1 MIIHTKYNIG
11 DEVYRL
17 IPQDFQTD
25 LNKICPVCNG
35 KGDNCFVR
43 YKNISCVNGRLQK
56 THTTYVPKKGT
67 IEYIYVNINA
77 DGTNNVEYMIDD
89 TVVTFDQNELFG
101 SKQEALI
108 AATKQNTIG
117 ESKDG

>member
-17 IPQDFQTD
+17 ITQDFQTD
-25 LNKICPVCNG
+25 LNKICPICNG
-35 KGDNCFVR
+35 KGDNCFVK
-43 YKNISCVNGRLQK
+43 YKNISCVNGRLQEIS
-56 THTTYVPKKGT
+56 TTYVPKKA
-67 IEYIYVNINA
+67 IIDYICVNIDT
-77 DGTNNVEYMIDD
+77 DGMSHIEYMIDD
-89 TVVTFDQNELFG
+89 TIAMFDQSELFS